1 MKMHTKAFLEPYE
14 YDGSL
19 GTFLESPDEWEFES
33 PYIWSGIRF
42 VLNNVVNVIIYG
54 VGKIL

>member
-19 GTFLESPDEWEFES
+19 GSFLESPDEWEFES
-33 PYIWSGIRF
+33 PYILSGLRF
-42 VLNNVVNVIIYG
+42 FFNNVANVIIYC